1 MIYNMSFL
9 NYFTIT
15 ELGMM
20 YGLKPDQ
27 VEEIRKTA
35 AILQGFGMAIGFFVG
50 MGVAYIVF

>member
-1 MIYNMSFL
+1 MSFL